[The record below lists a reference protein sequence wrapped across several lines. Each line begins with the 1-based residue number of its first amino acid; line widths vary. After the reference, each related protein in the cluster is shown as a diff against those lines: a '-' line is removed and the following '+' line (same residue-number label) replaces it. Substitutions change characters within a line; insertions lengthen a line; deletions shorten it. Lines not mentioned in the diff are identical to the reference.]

1 MPKQQA
7 DHHIDVAE
15 RREALRRSVD
25 EQAHARGEEA
35 AQAVLRLVDREL
47 DRTKAFGTWL
57 SEHDCD
63 ALHVCALRGFL
74 EGLRDDLVDTVGL
87 DDAVTQ
93 RLAVDVFS
101 IQQTLDAEA
110 DKLAPGQQAI
120 EDAYDVMLARGAGR
134 GEPSDEL
141 SAHLGDYIIQVT
153 SAAARHGNGDEL
165 LVEGVLLRSALV
177 RLVERMA
184 QLPEIGLACA
194 HAALSDARASFERR
208 LLDAER
214 ASTEESARVIGLA
227 MRAARRT
234 DERGS

>member
-7 DHHIDVAE
+7 DRDIDFAE
-15 RREALRRSVD
+15 RRKALQRCVD

-47 DRTKAFGTWL
+47 DRSKAFGAWL

-63 ALHVCALRGFL
+63 DLHVCALRGFL
-74 EGLRDDLVDTVGL
+74 EGLRDDLVDTVGI
-87 DDAVTQ
+87 DQAVTQ
-93 RLAVDVFS
+93 RLAGDVFGLR
-101 IQQTLDAEA
+101 QALDAEA
-110 DKLAPGQQAI
+110 DGLCTGQQAI
-120 EDAYDVMLARGAGR
+120 EDAYDLMRTRGAGA

-141 SAHLGDYIIQVT
+141 SAHLGDYILQVIA
-153 SAAARHGNGDEL
+153 AAARHGRGDEL
-165 LVEGVLLRSALV
+165 LVEGALLRSALV
-177 RLVERMA
+177 RLAERMA

-194 HAALSDARASFERR
+194 HAALSEAKTTFERR

-214 ASTEESARVIGLA
+214 VSNEESARVIGLA